1 MGTTESISQLGLAF
15 FGLTSNTAPEFR
27 LAIFKQIHEI
37 VFHGQGGYDWD
48 TVYNMPLWL
57 RRFTFNEIRTYYEQ
71 QNESAKKQQN
81 SNAKSLVNSDGTVNT
96 PEFMKASKEYKGK
109 TNYK

>member
-15 FGLTSNTAPEFR
+15 FGLTSNTAAEFR
-27 LAIFKQIHEI
+27 LAVFKQIHEI

-57 RRFTFNEIRTYYEQ
+57 RRFTFNEIKTYYEQ
-71 QNESAKKQQN
+71 QNEAAKKSQSTN
-81 SNAKSLVNSDGTVNT
+81 TKSLINPDGTINT
-96 PEFMKASKEYKGK
+96 PEFIKTSKEYKGK

>member
-1 MGTTESISQLGLAF
+1 MGTTESISQSGLAF
-15 FGLTSNTAPEFR
+15 FGLTSNTASEFR

-71 QNESAKKQQN
+71 QNESAKKQQS
-81 SNAKSLVNSDGTVNT
+81 SNAKSLVSPDGTVNT
-96 PEFMKASKEYKGK
+96 PEFMKASREYKGK

>member
-1 MGTTESISQLGLAF
+1 METTELTSQLGSHF
-15 FGLTSNTAPEFR
+15 FGPIYNNASEFR
-27 LAIFKQIHEI
+27 LSLFKQIHEI

-71 QNESAKKQQN
+71 QSEAVKKSHT
-81 SNAKSLVNSDGTVNT
+81 SNTKSLVNPDGTVNT
-96 PEFMKASKEYKGK
+96 PEFMKVSKEYKGK

>member
-1 MGTTESISQLGLAF
+1 MGTIESIFQLGLTF
-15 FGLTSNTAPEFR
+15 FGLTSKTAPEFR
-27 LAIFKQIHEI
+27 LAVFKQIHEI

-57 RRFTFNEIRTYYEQ
+57 RRFTFNEIRMYYEQ
-71 QNESAKKQQN
+71 QNEAAKKQQS
-81 SNAKSLVNSDGTVNT
+81 SNAKSLVSPDGTVNA

>member
-71 QNESAKKQQN
+71 QNESAKN
-81 SNAKSLVNSDGTVNT
+81 SRALTL
-96 PEFMKASKEYKGK
+96 KA
-109 TNYK
+109 